1 MTILILLIGAVMVL
15 VAVLFHEQDQP
26 GGAGTFP
33 SSYSHT
39 PGGLLATYRLL
50 ARRDDPQPM
59 RLERP
64 WTDLDGR
71 GHVLLVVGPLRVGPS
86 RGEVRALVEWVSRGN
101 TLVYLMGHD
110 RGIDRRADE
119 SENLNA
125 ALGVQGKP
133 EGAPEGEQPLWLVKN
148 IVLSQRRVR
157 PAAPSAALLGVR
169 EVITY
174 APHALPVKA
183 PGMPLLEEPDGA
195 VHLRHWTVESGQVFV
210 GISGSIFSNELI
222 NRADNL
228 VLLLNLLDMV
238 DRDAGYVLFD
248 EYHHGY
254 YDREPLTTPFARRV
268 LLALGAQM
276 FLLVTLFLASRG
288 RRFGPL
294 KVLGRPSRRSH
305 LEFVDAL
312 AELYRRGKAGSHAA
326 RRLYDDF
333 HEQMARSLHLSR
345 TATVDQ
351 LADALARRSRRSRES
366 IFRDLREAQ
375 QATKAPALSPREL
388 LSVARNLAQLKK
400 EVLSS

>member
-1 MTILILLIGAVMVL
+1 MTVFVLLVVAVMVL
-15 VAVLFHEQDQP
+15 VAVVFHEQEQP

-50 ARRDDPQPM
+50 ARCGDPQPM
-59 RLERP
+59 RLERQ

-86 RGEVRALVEWVSRGN
+86 QGEIQALVKWVGRGN
-101 TLVYLMGHD
+101 TLVYLMGRD
-110 RGIDRRADE
+110 RGIDRRADA

-133 EGAPEGEQPLWLVKN
+133 EDIPQGDQPLWLVKN
-148 IVLSQRRVR
+148 IVPTQSKTQ
-157 PAAPSAALLGVR
+157 PAVPSPALPGVR
-169 EVITY
+169 EVVTY
-174 APHALPVKA
+174 SPHALPVEA
-183 PGMPLLEEPDGA
+183 PGMPLLEDSGGA
-195 VHLRHWTVESGQVFV
+195 VHMRQWTVGSGQVYV
-210 GISGSIFSNELI
+210 GVSGSIFSNKLI

-228 VLLLNLLDMV
+228 ALLLNLLELV
-238 DRDAGYVLFD
+238 DRDSGYVLFD

-276 FLLVTLFLASRG
+276 FLLVTMFLASRG

-294 KVLGRPSRRSH
+294 KVLARPSRRSH

-312 AELYRRGKAGSHAA
+312 AELYRRGKAGSYAA
-326 RRLYDDF
+326 TRLYDDF
-333 HEQMARSLHLSR
+333 RDQMARSLHLSR

-351 LADALARRSRRSRES
+351 LTDALARRSRRSRDS
-366 IFRDLREAQ
+366 IFNCLREAL
-375 QATKAPALSPREL
+375 QATETPALSSRKF